1 LQPKAVHGGVG
12 QGFLPGPLLLCIT
25 AHLTSP
31 DPFSEDRAP
40 NIPSDSAVIG
50 LVSEKRE
57 P

>member
-1 LQPKAVHGGVG
+1 MQPKAVHGGVG